1 VSWNNSTILPSAVW
15 LAEDNNVFTGALCV
29 EYADIISEHAGS
41 KVVHGIKSELAN
53 RHWVLKHNGQDYRPA
68 EISSILLRTVWVAI
82 CSKNFPEINGIIITI
97 PSSFSSTM
105 RRETLRA
112 ARMAGLPM
120 DKVSLLDE
128 PIAALFSEYRDTK
141 DPFTKIQTE
150 EPILVFDMGGGTVD
164 VTVLKILPT
173 NRVVDVLS
181 TSRYNQVAG
190 DDLDLEIAAYLWRR
204 LNRDFTGRVPEL
216 TRSLAL
222 ALLRAGEEVKR
233 KVNERVQSFEK
244 GNAKDLSTE
253 CRNNNDTLVASFGRP
268 FNSTERLELSI
279 PIADVLDL
287 VLPFISK
294 DELERN
300 FTRNIFT
307 PIQQARDSADCD

>member
-1 VSWNNSTILPSAVW
+1 MEQATATQNKRFIGIDLGTTNTTCGVAELSAIDGSISYSQLSIPQPQIDPSSGAVSWNNSTILPSAVW

-41 KVVHGIKSELAN
+41 KVVHGIKSELGN

-82 CSKNFPEINGIIITI
+82 CTKNFPEINGIIITI

-120 DKVSLLDE
+120 EKVSLLDE
-128 PIAALFSEYRDTK
+128 PIAALFSGYGGTN
-141 DPFTKIQTE
+141 DPFTKIHTE

-164 VTVLKILPT
+164 VTVLKI
-173 NRVVDVLS
+173 RRADCVVDVLS

-190 DDLDLEIAAYLWRR
+190 DDLDLEIAAYLWRQLSR
-204 LNRDFTGRVPEL
+204 NISPVPSL
-216 TRSLAL
+216 TRSSAL
-222 ALLRAGEEVKR
+222 ALLHAGEAVKLEVNKR
-233 KVNERVQSFEK
+233 IESYTI
-244 GNAKDLSTE
+244 NAKKT
-253 CRNNNDTLVASFGRP
+253 VH
-268 FNSTERLELSI
+268 
-279 PIADVLDL
+279 
-287 VLPFISK
+287 
-294 DELERN
+294 
-300 FTRNIFT
+300 
-307 PIQQARDSADCD
+307 